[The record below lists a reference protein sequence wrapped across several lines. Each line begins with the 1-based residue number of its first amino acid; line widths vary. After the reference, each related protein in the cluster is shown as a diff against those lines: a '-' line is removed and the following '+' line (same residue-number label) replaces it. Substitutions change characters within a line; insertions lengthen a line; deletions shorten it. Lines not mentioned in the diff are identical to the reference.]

1 MARRG
6 RHPHNRLTG
15 LTLRR
20 LRPGRHSDGN
30 CLYLVMRPS
39 GACHW
44 VNRLVIHGHRR
55 DLGLGPFPLV
65 SLAEARRIAVENRRV
80 ARSGG
85 DPRVAAARKKSPTFR
100 RFYEIATEMRR
111 TNWDTETTAAGW
123 RRSFEKY
130 VLPVIG
136 DKPVAE
142 VTLEDIRG
150 IVVPHWNGRN
160 STGYI
165 LRQNLEYV
173 FRYAVLEKHRPD
185 NPAADLKWFLPK
197 VRRPDNHRPSLPYR
211 QAPQAMADWQ
221 ALSMNPAV
229 KLVVLF
235 IVLTASRLIEATEL
249 TWSEIDLPERV
260 WRAPAHRMKARR
272 NHDVPLSWQALEVLA
287 QARALNP
294 SDSPDS
300 LVFPICSS
308 KGAARPPSQ
317 RTVSDAL
324 RRLKR
329 VDVDG
334 RRIVVHGFRT
344 TFRVWA
350 QECVPGS
357 WEAAEAA
364 LAHEESDRTKRAYAR
379 SKLDEPR
386 AKLMQQWADYVL
398 PPADGSG
405 DG

>member
-1 MARRG
+1 M
-6 RHPHNRLTG
+6 
-15 LTLRR
+15 
-20 LRPGRHSDGN
+20 
-30 CLYLVMRPS
+30 V
-39 GACHW
+39 
-44 VNRLVIHGHRR
+44 
-55 DLGLGPFPLV
+55 
-65 SLAEARRIAVENRRV
+65 
-80 ARSGG
+80 
-85 DPRVAAARKKSPTFR
+85 
-100 RFYEIATEMRR
+100 
-111 TNWDTETTAAGW
+111 
-123 RRSFEKY
+123 
-130 VLPVIG
+130 
-136 DKPVAE
+136 
-142 VTLEDIRG
+142 
-150 IVVPHWNGRN
+150 
-160 STGYI
+160 
-165 LRQNLEYV
+165 
-173 FRYAVLEKHRPD
+173 
-185 NPAADLKWFLPK
+185 
-197 VRRPDNHRPSLPYR
+197 
-211 QAPQAMADWQ
+211 DWQ
-221 ALSMNPAV
+221 GLSMNPAV

-235 IVLTASRLIEATEL
+235 IVLTAARLSEATEL

-260 WRAPAHRMKARR
+260 WRAPAQRMKGRR
-272 NHDVPLSWQALEVLA
+272 DHDVPLSRQALEVLA
-287 QARALNP
+287 QARALNR

-334 RRIVVHGFRT
+334 RRIVVPHGFRA

-357 WEAAEAA
+357 WEAADVA
-364 LAHEESDRTKRAYAR
+364 LAHAESDRTKRAYAR